1 MFDFEEYTILIVV
14 IVVIAC
20 GIIGAVTLWGM

>member
-14 IVVIAC
+14 IVAIAC
-20 GIIGAVTLWGM
+20 GIIGAATLWGM